1 MDETSTMPVG
11 KLSAALVEAFGR
23 QAMHVARQLQEQILS
38 GPLEKALKH
47 LKTLAFQGFSGART
61 EL

>member
-1 MDETSTMPVG
+1 MPVG

-38 GPLEKALKH
+38 GPLEKTLKTSQNASVSRLFGRSNGALKH
-47 LKTLAFQGFSGART
+47 S
-61 EL
+61 